1 MLIFRKSEEYY
12 ADDAAHTI
20 LKNNHLADF
29 EALWNL
35 DAGWFETPNQRRG
48 GWSGVSRYQLAN
60 GEYLFIKRQQNHIY
74 RALHTLFLPRAT
86 FEREFVNLLRFQKL
100 GIPALDLV
108 YFGQRKVDGNLQS
121 IIATRELKGFKPLD
135 AADFQPIAKFDRVSR
150 LKLIETTANTIRSM
164 HDLRIQ
170 HNCLYLKHIFVK
182 VSDTNQVEARLID
195 LEKAKWR
202 PRRRLAII
210 RDFVSLQRHT
220 VGWSNTDRL
229 RFFLKYQQEQRL
241 SASSKELLTKIL
253 LQIARKNKPHNL

>member
-1 MLIFRKSEEYY
+1 MLIFRESEEYF
-12 ADDAAHTI
+12 ADQAAHML
-20 LKNNHLADF
+20 LKANNLADF

-35 DAGWFETPNQRRG
+35 DAGWFEEPNQRRG

-74 RALHTLFLPRAT
+74 RALLTLFLPRAT

-100 GIPALDLV
+100 GIP
-108 YFGQRKVDGNLQS
+108 
-121 IIATRELKGFKPLD
+121 PLD
-135 AADFQPIAKFDRVSR
+135 AVDFQPIAKFDRISR
-150 LKLIETTANTIRSM
+150 LKLIETTANTIRGM

-229 RFFLKYQQEQRL
+229 RFFLKYQQESRL
-241 SASSKELLTKIL
+241 SASSKELLSTIL
-253 LQIARKNKPHNL
+253 LQIARKNKPNKL